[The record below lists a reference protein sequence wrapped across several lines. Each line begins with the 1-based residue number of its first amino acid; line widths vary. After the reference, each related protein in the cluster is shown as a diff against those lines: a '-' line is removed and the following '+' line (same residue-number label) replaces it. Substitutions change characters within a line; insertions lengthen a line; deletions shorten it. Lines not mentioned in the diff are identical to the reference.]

1 MFLFSYTS
9 LAAMGLFKPPLN
21 PTPTEIPQKLVQNG
35 RPGLERALPIWHLFN
50 LFFILLST
58 GGGGGRGQ
66 IDTHFLLMYTTVKGL
81 SHEMEFRLSN
91 PQIDSNPVS

>member
-1 MFLFSYTS
+1 
-9 LAAMGLFKPPLN
+9 MGLFKPPLN

-50 LFFILLST
+50 LFLSYYPLE
-58 GGGGGRGQ
+58 GGRGQ
-66 IDTHFLLMYTTVKGL
+66 IDKHFLLMYTTVKGL